1 MLFSLIQGAPI
12 FSHGSEYSILSDK
25 VIKIEV
31 KYDTGEFFS
40 ETEVLVFPPG
50 ETEPAYTLT
59 TDNEGCFYFQPDSE
73 GDWIL
78 QVRGEGGHGM
88 RINMTVDMSMIA
100 RGQTSNR
107 LSFLQKLLMVLCVA
121 WGTAG
126 TVLFFRKGY

>member
-1 MLFSLIQGAPI
+1 MFLTLIQGLPL

-31 KYDTGEFFS
+31 KYDTGEFF
-40 ETEVLVFPPG
+40 TGTDVLVFPPDQ
-50 ETEPAYTLT
+50 TEPAYTAT
-59 TDNEGCFYFQPDSE
+59 TDETGCFYFQPDRE

-88 RINMTVDMSMIA
+88 RINMAIDQTMIA
-100 RGQTSNR
+100 EGKTSNS
-107 LSFLQKLLMVLCVA
+107 LTFLQKLIMVLCVA
-121 WGTAG
+121 WGTTG